1 MDRYMI
7 LANAIVKRAADD
19 YFELLADIMP
29 VPIPPNCNLAE
40 IERFFTQSGM
50 TYCARLTLI
59 IS

>member
-40 IERFFTQSGM
+40 IERFFSL
-50 TYCARLTLI
+50 RVV
-59 IS
+59 